1 MLRRASGYMSMEALG
16 LISALCIVAIFFYAH
31 YARQA
36 SWHDQEA
43 RRLASE
49 MRPLVEAYFQKNPQA
64 RLSTEALAKEPGF
77 APQSE
82 LQLKVTPFKEL
93 RADWQLEVWHP
104 EGQRVYLVSPQ
115 GLKDQ
120 PR

>member
-1 MLRRASGYMSMEALG
+1 MLRRASGYMSMEALAV
-16 LISALCIVAIFFYAH
+16 ISALCIAAIFFYAH

-43 RRLASE
+43 KRLATE
-49 MRPLVEAYFQKNPQA
+49 TRPVVEAFFQKTPSA
-64 RLSTEALAKEPGF
+64 RLSLEALAKEPGF
-77 APQSE
+77 APPPE
-82 LQLKVTPFKEL
+82 LQIRVTPFKEL
-93 RADWQLEVWHP
+93 RAEWQLEIWHP
-104 EGQRVYLVSPQ
+104 EGQRVYLLSPE

>member
-1 MLRRASGYMSMEALG
+1 MQKRAGGFMSVEAVA
-16 LISALCIVAIFFYAH
+16 LISALCIVAIFFYAQ

-43 RRLASE
+43 KRLAVE
-49 MRPLVEAYFQKNPQA
+49 VRPAVETLFAKSPQA
-64 RLSTEALAKEPGF
+64 KLGLEALKDQGLAVP
-77 APQSE
+77 PP
-82 LQLKVTPFKEL
+82 LQLTVTPFKDL

-104 EGQRVYLVSPQ
+104 EGQRVYLVGAQ
-115 GLKDQ
+115 GIQDR

>member
-1 MLRRASGYMSMEALG
+1 MQKRAGGFMSAEAVA

-43 RRLASE
+43 KRLAAQV
-49 MRPLVEAYFQKNPQA
+49 RPAVEGLFAQDPQA
-64 RLSTEALAKEPGF
+64 KLSPQALKDQGLAVP
-77 APQSE
+77 PP
-82 LQLKVTPFKEL
+82 LQLAVTPFKDL
-93 RADWQLEVWHP
+93 RADWQAEVWHP
-104 EGQRVYLVSPQ
+104 QGQRVYLVGAQ
-115 GLKDQ
+115 GIQDR

>member
-1 MLRRASGYMSMEALG
+1 MLRRVGGYMSVEALA
-16 LISALCIVAIFFYAH
+16 LISALCIVGIFFYAH

-49 MRPLVEAYFQKNPQA
+49 LRPVVEAYFQKNPQA
-64 RLSTEALAKEPGF
+64 RLSTEALSHEPGF
-77 APQSE
+77 SLPPG
-82 LQLKVTPFKEL
+82 LQIKVTPFKEL
-93 RADWQLEVWHP
+93 RSEWQLEVWHP
-104 EGQRVYLVSPQ
+104 EGQRVYLLTPQ
-115 GLKDQ
+115 GLSDQ

>member
-1 MLRRASGYMSMEALG
+1 MLKRASGYMSVEALG

-49 MRPLVEAYFQKNPQA
+49 ARPLVEAFFQKNPQA
-64 RLSTEALAKEPGF
+64 RLSIEALAKEPGF
-77 APQSE
+77 DLPVN
-82 LQLKVTPFKEL
+82 LRIKVTPFREL
-93 RADWQLEVWHP
+93 RAEWQLEVWHP
-104 EGQRVYLVSPQ
+104 EGQRVYLLSSQ
-115 GLKDQ
+115 GLENQ

>member
-1 MLRRASGYMSMEALG
+1 MLRRAGGYMNMEALT
-16 LISALCIVAIFFYAH
+16 LISALCIAAIFFYAR
-31 YARQA
+31 YARQS

-49 MRPLVEAYFQKNPQA
+49 TRPAVETFFQKNPQA
-64 RLSTEALAKEPGF
+64 RLSVEALTKELDFSLPPYL
-77 APQSE
+77 AI
-82 LQLKVTPFKEL
+82 KVTPFKEL
-93 RADWQLEVWHP
+93 RSEWQLEIWHP
-104 EGQRVYLVSPQ
+104 EGQRVYLLSPD